1 MRCFFD
7 TNVLVYVF
15 DKRVPQKAAVA
26 QRLLSEC
33 ADRGDAVISI
43 QVLQEFYVAV
53 TRKLVPPLS
62 PMEAEGVVREFGR
75 LQLIEPDLNLVV
87 EAIEVSHRYRL
98 SFWDGLIIQSAL
110 RAGAEVLY
118 TEDLQNG
125 QAFEDLTIRN
135 PFVS

>member
-33 ADRGDAVISI
+33 ADHGDAVIGI

-62 PMEAEGVVREFGR
+62 QTEAEGVVREFGR
-75 LQLIEPDLNLVV
+75 LELVEPDLNLVV
-87 EAIEVSHRYRL
+87 EAIAVSHRYRL
-98 SFWDGLIIQSAL
+98 SFWDGLISQAAL
-110 RAGAEVLY
+110 RGGTGVLY

-125 QAFEDLTIRN
+125 QMVEDLTIRN
-135 PFVS
+135 PFAS

>member
-15 DKRVPQKAAVA
+15 DKRVPQKAVVA

-62 PMEAEGVVREFGR
+62 QLEAEGVVREFGR
-75 LQLIEPDLNLVV
+75 LELVEPDLNLVV
-87 EAIEVSHRYRL
+87 EAIAISHRYRL

-110 RAGAEVLY
+110 RGGAEVLY

-125 QAFEDLTIRN
+125 QVFEDLTVRN
-135 PFVS
+135 PFLS